1 MRNYIKTTLLAL
13 LFAYAGQAQTN
24 CSSYY
29 PLKEGTTFQLTMYDD
44 KDKTTGI
51 IDYTVQEATDD
62 SAKMSYEMHDEK
74 GKLITASEYS
84 MQCNG
89 DGISIDFNSLMSPGL
104 MEQYKDMEV
113 DITGTDLM
121 LPNNLSP
128 GQTLPDAN
136 MLMNVRMAP
145 INMKMTVDITNRK
158 VDGMESVTTPAGT
171 FDCVVI
177 SWDHESKMGIKFT
190 GTAKQWLAEGVGMVK
205 QENYNKK
212 GKLIGGSLLTSFKG

>member
-1 MRNYIKTTLLAL
+1 MRTPILFTLIAFFTITTN
-13 LFAYAGQAQTN
+13 FGQTN
-24 CSSYY
+24 CSTYY

-51 IDYTVQEATDD
+51 IDYTVQEASDD
-62 SAKMSYEMHDEK
+62 SATMSYEMHDEK
-74 GKLITASEYS
+74 GKFVAASEYTVR
-84 MQCNG
+84 CNG
-89 DGISIDFNSLMSPGL
+89 EGISIDFNSLISPGL

-136 MLMNVRMAP
+136 MLMNISMPP
-145 INMKMTVDITNRK
+145 INMKMTVNQTNRK

-212 GKLIGGSLLTSFKG
+212 GKMIGGSLLTSFKG